1 VTVRLSADSG
11 RCVGAG
17 MCALTAPELFDQS
30 DDEGTVVLL
39 QDEPAGQAAETA
51 ARAAVERCPSGALSL
66 TDWRGTG
73 RQ

>member
-1 VTVRLSADSG
+1 MRLQADTG

-30 DDEGTVVLL
+30 DDDGTVVLL
-39 QDEPAGQAAETA
+39 QDPEGPAADEA

-66 TDWRGTG
+66 AGPR
-73 RQ
+73 